1 MKILV
6 TGGAGFIGSHVV
18 DAFVEAGH
26 DVLSVDDLSTGNV
39 DNLNPNVPFQECD
52 ILSDQFQQLVDDF
65 RPEII
70 NHHAAQI
77 AVPVSVNHPLDDARR
92 NVLGS
97 LSVFEAARRVGV
109 RKVLNVSSGG
119 AMYGEPVELP
129 CDEDH
134 PVAPESPYGMS
145 KYAAELYLNLYHR
158 LYGLDFTT
166 LRYGN
171 VYGPR
176 QDPHGE
182 AGVVAIFTE
191 RMLQDRPCMIF
202 GDGTQARDF
211 VYVGDIVRANL
222 QALERASGE
231 ALNIGTGQPTTV
243 NEVFAALKSAADY
256 GHEAVH
262 EPARAGEVYRIYLD
276 VGRAERLLDWRP
288 EVSFVEGIERTV
300 RSFTATDGD

>member
-18 DAFVEAGH
+18 DAYVDAGY
-26 DVLSVDDLSTGNV
+26 DVLAVDDLSTGKTE
-39 DNLNPNVPFQECD
+39 NLNTSAPFQECD
-52 ILSDQFQQLVDDF
+52 IGSDAFQQLVDDF
-65 RPEII
+65 RPDII

-77 AVPVSVNHPLDDARR
+77 AVPASVDDPIDDARR

-97 LSVFEAARRVGV
+97 LAIFEAARRNGV
-109 RKVLNVSSGG
+109 TKVINISSGG
-119 AMYGEPVELP
+119 AMYGEPEMLP
-129 CDEDH
+129 CNEDH
-134 PVAPESPYGMS
+134 PVVPESPYGMS
-145 KYAAELYLNLYHR
+145 KYAAERYLDLYHR

-191 RMLQDRPCMIF
+191 RMLHDRSCQIF

-211 VYVGDIVRANL
+211 VYVSDIARANL
-222 QALERASGE
+222 MAIERGSGE
-231 ALNIGTGQPTTV
+231 AVNIASGFPTTV
-243 NEVFAALKSAADY
+243 NDVFSTLASAADY
-256 GHEAVH
+256 RDDAIY
-262 EPARAGEVYRIYLD
+262 EPERPGEIYRIYL
-276 VGRAERLLDWRP
+276 GIERADEVLRWRP
-288 EVSFVEGIERTV
+288 EVSFVDGIERTV
-300 RSFTATDGD
+300 RSFRKEDD